1 MFKGGD
7 VLLKGGRRG
16 VGMFFRKE
24 GGCSLKDGGLF
35 KGGDVL
41 PKGRGGC
48 SLRERGVVV
57 QRQGGAAIGVED
69 PLRLRERLLMTYE
82 RPRFVRSSEL
92 QEACARIAEASL
104 HGYLAKHLWTLHCV
118 HHPFHPPEDPLR
130 PGSELLLAAVPLAGR
145 CSAAF
150 LGQLRRPSR
159 RTGSGVP

>member
-41 PKGRGGC
+41 PKGGVC
-48 SLRERGVVV
+48 SLRERGGGCSKA
-57 QRQGGAAIGVED
+57 GGAAIGVED

-104 HGYLAKHLWTLHCV
+104 HGYLAKHLWT
-118 HHPFHPPEDPLR
+118 
-130 PGSELLLAAVPLAGR
+130 
-145 CSAAF
+145 
-150 LGQLRRPSR
+150 
-159 RTGSGVP
+159 